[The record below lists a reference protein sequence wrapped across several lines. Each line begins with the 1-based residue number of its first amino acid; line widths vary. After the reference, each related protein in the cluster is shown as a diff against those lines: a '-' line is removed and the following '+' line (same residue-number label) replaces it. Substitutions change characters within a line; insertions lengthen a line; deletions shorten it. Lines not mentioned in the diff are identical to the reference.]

1 MKCIFGCCRLPGTD
15 LHQILV
21 LGSRNNEF
29 VWLFRL
35 VHLSNDRHLLTAT
48 VPSHRELK
56 FNNCQISTTT
66 DLSFLVIT
74 FDICLYYLTWRHMF
88 NRTNLVF
95 FQELGNSLFHYYSD
109 HNYRLCTLNYQNI
122 HRRYCNHPARLRK
135 AR

>member
-1 MKCIFGCCRLPGTD
+1 MKCIFRYYRVPGTD

-29 VWLFRL
+29 VWPFRL
-35 VHLSNDRHLLTAT
+35 VRLSNDRHLLTAT

-56 FNNCQISTTT
+56 FNNYQISTTT
-66 DLSFLVIT
+66 DLT
-74 FDICLYYLTWRHMF
+74 FDICLYYSTWRHMF

-95 FQELGNSLFHYYSD
+95 FLELGNSLFHYCLD

-122 HRRYCNHPARLRK
+122 HRRYCNHPARFRK